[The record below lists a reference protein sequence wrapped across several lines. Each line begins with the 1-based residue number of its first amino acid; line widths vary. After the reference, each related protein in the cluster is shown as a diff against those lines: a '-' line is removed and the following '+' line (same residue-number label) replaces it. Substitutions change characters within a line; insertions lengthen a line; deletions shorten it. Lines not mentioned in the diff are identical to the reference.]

1 MIETSYI
8 ARYSG
13 VGQFGPAYRYML
25 ENDSHAAGSVDRVLQ
40 EGMIRICAETADYL
54 YGAHTPLDIKYRKGS
69 SPELEQCVSKA
80 SAGAE
85 RAEKAIE
92 RITAF
97 TAGLQERVAGSGLD
111 DLLLGGTEEEIIS
124 RGSDWCTDVARV
136 GCVLCQTAGLPSRLV
151 NLFDTAQAYSG
162 HVVIE
167 TYRQERWGVIDTNT
181 GVVYRHED
189 GRPASA
195 WELMNEPELIESH
208 ACNPITAYT
217 STRGQFAGAAISHY
231 FVWQSEMYSYAVS
244 SLNDY
249 YRSILSMAAEG
260 WPGGLRWLHGEELL

>member
-69 SPELEQCVSKA
+69 RPELEQCVSKA
-80 SAGAE
+80 SAGAG
-85 RAEKAIE
+85 AEKAIE
-92 RITAF
+92 RIAAF

-111 DLLLGGTEEEIIS
+111 DLLLGGTEEEILN

-136 GCVLCQTAGLPSRLV
+136 GCVLCQIARLPSRLV
-151 NLFDTAQAYSG
+151 NLFDTGSSVQR
-162 HVVIE
+162 
-167 TYRQERWGVIDTNT
+167 TRDYRGDT
-181 GVVYRHED
+181 GRSD
-189 GRPASA
+189 GA
-195 WELMNEPELIESH
+195 
-208 ACNPITAYT
+208 
-217 STRGQFAGAAISHY
+217 
-231 FVWQSEMYSYAVS
+231 
-244 SLNDY
+244 
-249 YRSILSMAAEG
+249 RSILRPGWCTGARMAG
-260 WPGGLRWLHGEELL
+260 RRQRGR